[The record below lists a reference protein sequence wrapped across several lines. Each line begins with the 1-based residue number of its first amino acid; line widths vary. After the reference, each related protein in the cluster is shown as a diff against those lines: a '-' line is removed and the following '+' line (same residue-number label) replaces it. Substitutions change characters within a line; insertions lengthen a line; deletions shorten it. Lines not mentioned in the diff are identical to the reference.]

1 MKKTGERVLG
11 KGKWLILRDETF
23 LSEKGEEVHWETI
36 TRTSDSYVVV
46 VVARLVPSGRYV
58 LLRQYR
64 QAIENTVIGF
74 CAGAAPAGSD
84 PETEALRE
92 LREETGYIGRIV
104 GSSGPLRVNVGMSND
119 IQYVFVAEIDEADPR
134 NRTPQQEL
142 EPSEEIEVVLVP
154 RSEIPGFLLRE
165 QDAGGTIGSGVWYV
179 FGVLPMLEDRVRES
193 TPAGV
198 KGGDHA

>member
-92 LREETGYIGRIV
+92 LREETGYVGRIV

-142 EPSEEIEVVLVP
+142 EPSEEIEVVLV
-154 RSEIPGFLLRE
+154 RRNEIPGFLLRE
-165 QDAGGTIGSGVWYV
+165 QDAGGTVGSGGRDVC
-179 FGVLPMLEDRVRES
+179 GVLPRLEDRVRES
-193 TPAGV
+193 APAGV

>member
-165 QDAGGTIGSGVWYV
+165 QDAGGTVGSGVWYV

-193 TPAGV
+193 APAGV

>member
-11 KGKWLILRDETF
+11 RGKWLILRDETF

-92 LREETGYIGRIV
+92 LREETGYVGRIV

-119 IQYVFVAEIDEADPR
+119 IQYVFAAEIDETDPR

-142 EPSEEIEVVLVP
+142 EPSEEIEVVLAL

-165 QDAGGTIGSGVWYV
+165 QEAGGTIGSGAWYV
-179 FGVLPMLEDRVRES
+179 FGVLPMLEDRAGES
-193 TPAGV
+193 APAGA
-198 KGGDHA
+198 KGVDHA